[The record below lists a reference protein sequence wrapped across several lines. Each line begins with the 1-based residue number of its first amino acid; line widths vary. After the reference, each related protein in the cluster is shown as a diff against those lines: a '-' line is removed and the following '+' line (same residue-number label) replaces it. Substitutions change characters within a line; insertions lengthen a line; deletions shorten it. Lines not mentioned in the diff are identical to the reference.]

1 MRIVIK
7 SKNNKSS
14 NLELELI
21 ETQPSYIKSDSSD
34 YGAIYNN
41 LEYSFDIVSDE
52 IISNVKV
59 YINNKEEKSHIINSK
74 IYFLDDNN
82 SLVDFK
88 RVFNNYYG
96 YAFIAIEYINSSGE
110 KFRVYTNWIDVYVK
124 NNYIT
129 GLIKPMIKYI
139 YNNSCKYLYKDNSNI
154 LDYSSVISSKNKN
167 MHTQLAIL
175 EKIVLV
181 YTENLKFFKNYVHYE
196 NIESAVVDDFEKL
209 NMIKGDTIQFIVS
222 NPQYLRQTQIMTGIK
237 YNKTNLIP
245 IKTLINKNVISHN
258 VYENKIILG
267 FLKSIYLIISDNIK
281 TLSKK
286 TINNNN
292 NNNNKEYISSGFY
305 IHEFVI
311 SNINLYLDRLYEL
324 RKQFLELYLLY
335 KKVLNCDEIIINKIP
350 KPTINFIKVKHYQKI
365 YVVIKE
371 WFESGNYDFTIENM
385 ILSFNDAS
393 QIYEYYILLN
403 INEFLIQN
411 KFKLTDSLKTVYSTS
426 KNSLYTNTDFEN
438 TFIFNKNDV
447 QVTVFYQPVISSKKK
462 YYNHLLGLYRN
473 NNISYYEGNS
483 DYHTSYY
490 YTPDY
495 VIKINKNNK
504 NKYIILDA
512 KFSSVN
518 TVLKYSFS
526 KIAYKYSF
534 SISTN
539 DDDDEIVKV
548 WMINGQNEFNENE
561 NCIYNLY
568 DSEFK
573 ERNEEIKPSMKIL
586 TFNPNIEA
594 NINYNN
600 LLELF
605 NDIE

>member
-7 SKNNKSS
+7 SKDNKFS

-196 NIESAVVDDFEKL
+196 NIESVVVDDFEKL

-286 TINNNN
+286 TINNN

>member
-1 MRIVIK
+1 MKIVIK
-7 SKNNKSS
+7 SKYNKSS

-21 ETQPSYIKSDSSD
+21 ETQPSYIKFDSSD
-34 YGAIYNN
+34 DGAIYNN

-52 IISNVKV
+52 IISNIKV

-124 NNYIT
+124 NDYIT
-129 GLIKPMIKYI
+129 SLIKPMIKYI
-139 YNNSCKYLYKDNSNI
+139 YNNSSKYLYKDNSNI
-154 LDYSSVISSKNKN
+154 LDYSSVISSKNRN

-196 NIESAVVDDFEKL
+196 SIESAVVDDFEKL

-267 FLKSIYLIISDNIK
+267 FLKSICLIISDNIK
-281 TLSKK
+281 ILSKK
-286 TINNNN
+286 TINNN
-292 NNNNKEYISSGFY
+292 NNNNKEYISSGFCL
-305 IHEFVI
+305 HEFVI

-324 RKQFLELYLLY
+324 KKQFLELYLLY

-350 KPTINFIKVKHYQKI
+350 KPTMNFIKVKHYQKI

-385 ILSFNDAS
+385 ILSFNNAS

-411 KFKLTDSLKTVYSTS
+411 KFKLTNSLKTVYSTS
-426 KNSLYTNTDFEN
+426 KNSLYTNTEFEN

-462 YYNHLLGLYRN
+462 YYNHLLGLFKN

-548 WMINGQNEFNENE
+548 WMINGQNDFNENE

-573 ERNEEIKPSMKIL
+573 ERNAEIKPSMKIL